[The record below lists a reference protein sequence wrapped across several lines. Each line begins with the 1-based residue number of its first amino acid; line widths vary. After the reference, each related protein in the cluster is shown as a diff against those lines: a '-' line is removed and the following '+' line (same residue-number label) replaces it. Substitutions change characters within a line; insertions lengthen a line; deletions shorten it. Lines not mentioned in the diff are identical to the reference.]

1 MVHRFGAHP
10 LPSEVIQAL
19 GLIRSHLYMNDLSEH
34 AYVIDIP
41 LDASMSAHTHAAL
54 SVEDVIRSH
63 HSSLI
68 RFLRKRLRTPDDA
81 SDVAQETYIRMMQ
94 YNGSREVQS
103 PSSMLYRIAI
113 NVANDLGRSEQ
124 VRRVSDQMPI
134 DEMELVSDQPP
145 PERVVSSMQDLSL
158 LYEAIAHLPPK
169 CQQVFLLSRVREMT
183 YPEIARH
190 CGISVKMVEKH
201 IGRALSA
208 CLKKVG
214 GA

>member
-1 MVHRFGAHP
+1 MDA
-10 LPSEVIQAL
+10 I
-19 GLIRSHLYMNDLSEH
+19 EH
-34 AYVIDIP
+34 AFAGGTAPEGEGPCD
-41 LDASMSAHTHAAL
+41 AL
-54 SVEDVIRSH
+54 SIEAVIRSH
-63 HSSLI
+63 HDALI

-94 YNGSREVQS
+94 YDGSRHIQS

-124 VRRVSDQMPI
+124 VRRAGDQLPL
-134 DEMELVSDQPP
+134 EEVELVSDQPAP
-145 PERVVSSMQDLSL
+145 DRAVSSMQDLSL
-158 LYEAIAHLPPK
+158 LYEAIADLPPK
-169 CQQVFLLSRVREMT
+169 CQQVFLLSRVRGMT
-183 YPEIARH
+183 YPEIAQH

-201 IGRALSA
+201 IGRALSV